1 MLFAYSRFLLA
12 LCYNEKGREASMNK
26 KEWKIEVIV
35 KSVPHLELVPENLME
50 AFVTGLIENLEDHKK
65 KAAETIELSNK

>member
-50 AFVTGLIENLEDHKK
+50 AFVTELIENLEECQKK
-65 KAAETIELSNK
+65 DKSQCSF

>member
-1 MLFAYSRFLLA
+1 
-12 LCYNEKGREASMNK
+12 MNK

-50 AFVTGLIENLEDHKK
+50 AFVTGLIENLEECQKNELHKGSRQNLNK
-65 KAAETIELSNK
+65 FELD

>member
-1 MLFAYSRFLLA
+1 MLFAYSRFSLA

-50 AFVTGLIENLEDHKK
+50 AFVTGLIENLEECQKK
-65 KAAETIELSNK
+65 DKSQCSF

>member
-1 MLFAYSRFLLA
+1 MLFAYSRFSSNLF
-12 LCYNEKGREASMNK
+12 YNEWQEEGMNK

-50 AFVTGLIENLEDHKK
+50 VFVTGIIENMEEFLQKVK
-65 KAAETIELSNK
+65 

>member
-1 MLFAYSRFLLA
+1 
-12 LCYNEKGREASMNK
+12 MNK

-35 KSVPHLELVPENLME
+35 KGTPRLELVQENLME
-50 AFVTGLIENLEDHKK
+50 AFVTGLIENLENHKK

>member
-1 MLFAYSRFLLA
+1 
-12 LCYNEKGREASMNK
+12 MNK

-35 KSVPHLELVPENLME
+35 KNLME
-50 AFVTGLIENLEDHKK
+50 AFVTGLIENLENHKK

>member
-1 MLFAYSRFLLA
+1 
-12 LCYNEKGREASMNK
+12 MNK

-35 KSVPHLELVPENLME
+35 KDTPRLELVPENLME
-50 AFVTGLIENLEDHKK
+50 AFVTGLIENLENHKK

>member
-1 MLFAYSRFLLA
+1 
-12 LCYNEKGREASMNK
+12 MNK

-50 AFVTGLIENLEDHKK
+50 ALTGLIENLEECQKK
-65 KAAETIELSNK
+65 DKSQCSF

>member
-1 MLFAYSRFLLA
+1 
-12 LCYNEKGREASMNK
+12 MNK

-50 AFVTGLIENLEDHKK
+50 AFVTGIIENMEEFLQKIK
-65 KAAETIELSNK
+65 

>member
-35 KSVPHLELVPENLME
+35 KSVPHFELVPENLME
-50 AFVTGLIENLEDHKK
+50 AFVTGLIENLEECQKK
-65 KAAETIELSNK
+65 DKSQCSF

>member
-12 LCYNEKGREASMNK
+12 LCYNEKGREASMIK

-50 AFVTGLIENLEDHKK
+50 AFVTGLIENLESCSE
-65 KAAETIELSNK
+65 KAAEAIELSNK

>member
-50 AFVTGLIENLEDHKK
+50 AFVTELIENLEECQKK
-65 KAAETIELSNK
+65 DKSQFGF

>member
-50 AFVTGLIENLEDHKK
+50 AFVTGLIESLLECQK
-65 KAAETIELSNK
+65 